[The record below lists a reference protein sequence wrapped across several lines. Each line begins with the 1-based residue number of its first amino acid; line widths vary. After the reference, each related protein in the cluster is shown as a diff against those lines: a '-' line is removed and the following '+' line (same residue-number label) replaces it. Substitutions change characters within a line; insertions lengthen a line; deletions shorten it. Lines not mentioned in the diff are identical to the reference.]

1 MKKNKYILIT
11 LFVLLFASKAI
22 ALNIVGIVVDENTQ
36 SKLQY
41 TTVKF
46 LDNGNGTYTDASG
59 KFLLNDKSPD
69 SANRKLV
76 VSLVGYQQVIVDL
89 NSVNN
94 KFEIIN
100 GLNYLIIPLKETILN
115 YDEVIVS
122 ANKKIQAVQ
131 EVPISFSILKG
142 SDLNLRSN
150 KSIEKILEI
159 VPGVEIVR
167 DNVSIRG
174 TAGFTFG
181 LGSRTALL
189 LDGFPL
195 LAGDNGDIK
204 FEALPLYNVER
215 VEIIKGAGS
224 ALYGTGALGGVVNI
238 ITEEPKENRYSVRMF
253 SGFFPQPTRD
263 EWKYSDNVNFN
274 SGLDLSIVQKYG
286 DLGLIGTFGYY
297 DKQSYRTGDKEK
309 HISGFLKSS
318 LAINETD
325 KINLLANVSL
335 VERDDWV
342 YWKSLSEAFLSQND
356 TLPKINSNKFT
367 LFADYQTILDDKNVL
382 LLRAGTFYTTY
393 NNNLIPNSES
403 YRQSNANSM
412 NFEAQLNTN
421 LLDKLNLTSGLNAS
435 FNTVRS
441 FTFKDHNQSIFAA
454 YSQAEYK
461 GINDLILT
469 FGARLDREQT
479 DNNQEN
485 IVLSP
490 KLGASYSA
498 TDYLTFRGSLGR
510 GFRAPTIAEKY
521 TSVRFAGLTVLENTL
536 LKPETSYSYELGGN
550 YRLNLEEF
558 TMNLDI
564 AVFQNDLTNLIDPN
578 ITGSNVQFQNIS
590 IARIRGIEIGTRFLI
605 ANAVGLEASVTLM
618 DPVDSTLTTK
628 LKYRAEQIFVGKLFV
643 PFSKDLNLVL
653 NYRYKSKWQAIDL
666 LLAQQVKDALIFN
679 GPSVLDLIIN
689 YNLKNLTGSNIEMN
703 LSCFNILNYYYTE
716 MVGNMG
722 PTRMYNLQMRY
733 TY

>member
-1 MKKNKYILIT
+1 M
-11 LFVLLFASKAI
+11 LFALLFSTKAI
-22 ALNIVGIVVDENTQ
+22 ALTVVGYVVDEKTQ

-41 TTVKF
+41 ATVKF
-46 LDNGNGTYTDASG
+46 LDNGTGTFTDANG
-59 KFLLNDKSPD
+59 KFLVNYKFPER
-69 SANRKLV
+69 ANNKLV
-76 VSLVGYQQVIVDL
+76 VSMVGYQQVIVDL
-89 NSVNN
+89 NATNN
-94 KFEIIN
+94 KYENIS
-100 GLNYLIIPLKETILN
+100 GVNYLIISLKETILN

-253 SGFFPQPTRD
+253 SGFFPQPSRE
-263 EWKYSDNVNFN
+263 EWKYSNNVNFN
-274 SGLDLSIVQKYG
+274 SGVDLSIVQKYG

-309 HISGFLKSS
+309 HISGFLKTSYALS
-318 LAINETD
+318 ESD

-367 LFADYQTILDDKNVL
+367 LFADYQTIIDDKNVL

-393 NNNLIPNSES
+393 NNNLVPNSES

-421 LLDKLNLTSGLNAS
+421 LLNKLNLTSGLNAS

-454 YSQAEYK
+454 YTQAEYK

-479 DNNQEN
+479 DKNQEN

-490 KLGASYSA
+490 KLGLSFSA

-550 YRLNLEEF
+550 YRLNLDDF

-628 LKYRAEQIFVGKLFV
+628 LKYRAEQMFVGKLFV
-643 PFSKDLNLVL
+643 PLSKDLNIVL

-666 LLAQQVKDALIFN
+666 LLAQQVKDALVFN
-679 GPSVLDLIIN
+679 GPSVLDVIIN
-689 YNLKNLTGSNIEMN
+689 YNLKNATGNTIELN

>member
-1 MKKNKYILIT
+1 
-11 LFVLLFASKAI
+11 LLLTSNVI
-22 ALNIVGIVVDENTQ
+22 ANNFIGIVVDESNQ
-36 SKLQY
+36 SKLQFA
-41 TTVKF
+41 TVKF
-46 LDNGNGTYTDASG
+46 LDYSGGTFTDANG
-59 KFLLNDKSPD
+59 KFILNDKSSKRSD
-69 SANRKLV
+69 YKIIISM
-76 VSLVGYQQVIVDL
+76 VGYQQVIIDL
-89 NSVNN
+89 SSPNN
-94 KFEIIN
+94 RYEVQD
-100 GLNYLIIPLKETILN
+100 GLDYLYIQLKPSILN
-115 YDEVIVS
+115 YDEVIIS
-122 ANKKIQAVQ
+122 ASKKIQAVQ

-174 TAGFTFG
+174 TSGFTFG

-238 ITEEPKENRYSVRMF
+238 ITEEPKENRYSIRMF
-253 SGFFPQPTRD
+253 SGFFPKPNHE
-263 EWKYSDNVNFN
+263 EWNFSNNLNFN

-286 DLGLIGTFGYY
+286 DLGVIGTLGYY

-309 HISGFLKSS
+309 HISGFLKTS
-318 LAINETD
+318 LAVNETD

-342 YWKSLSEAFLSQND
+342 YWKSLAQAFTSQND

-367 LFADYQTILDDKNVL
+367 LFADYQTILNEKNVL

-393 NNNLIPNSES
+393 NNNLIPNSDS

-412 NFEAQLNTN
+412 NFEAQLNTS
-421 LLDKLNLTSGLNAS
+421 LFDKINLTTGLNAS
-435 FNTVRS
+435 LNSVRS
-441 FTFKDHNQSIFAA
+441 FTFKDHNQSIFGA
-454 YSQAEYK
+454 YTQAEIK
-461 GINDLILT
+461 NIDDLIITL
-469 FGARLDREQT
+469 GARFDREQT

-490 KLGASYSA
+490 KVGMSYLA

-521 TSVRFAGLTVLENTL
+521 TNVRFAGLTVLENTL

-550 YRLNLEEF
+550 YRLNLDNF
-558 TMNLDI
+558 TMNIDLAI
-564 AVFQNDLTNLIDPN
+564 FQNDLKNLIDPN
-578 ITGSNVQFQNIS
+578 ITGSNVKFQNIS

-628 LKYRAEQIFVGKLFV
+628 LKYRAEQMFVGKLFL

-679 GPSVLDLIIN
+679 SPSVLDVIIN
-689 YNLKNLTGSNIEMN
+689 YNLKNLTGSNIEIN
-703 LSCFNILNYYYTE
+703 LSCFNVLNYYYTE